1 MAARGAAQVLRER
14 IGIEATDALSTMMN
28 ESTRSMAEEIVR
40 ALDDR
45 FERRLTEG
53 LARVN
58 RRLTEEIS
66 GLRIEIHKGFG
77 DLRAEMHGGFG
88 EVRAEIANGK
98 KKDPM
103 ILRAYRKL
111 NDSLV
116 AQCSTP
122 AGHRRV
128 WIILFIVT
136 IVGDFLLYGLLVP
149 SLK

>member
-136 IVGDFLLYGLLVP
+136 IVGDFLIYGLLVP

>member
-53 LARVN
+53 LSTVN

-66 GLRIEIHKGFG
+66 GLRVEMHKGFGELRAEMHGGHG

-88 EVRAEIANGK
+88 ELRAEIANGK
-98 KKDPM
+98 TDV
-103 ILRAYRKL
+103 IRWAFLF
-111 NDSLV
+111 
-116 AQCSTP
+116 
-122 AGHRRV
+122 
-128 WIILFIVT
+128 WIGQAAA
-136 IVGDFLLYGLLVP
+136 VGGFLTY
-149 SLK
+149 LK